1 MDAQITTTARINPV
15 VLTTLLFGGV
25 PAAIALLGT
34 IVH

>member
-1 MDAQITTTARINPV
+1 MDTTQTLTTRINPV

-34 IVH
+34 LVN

>member
-1 MDAQITTTARINPV
+1 MNPTAPTVRINPV
-15 VLTTLLFGGV
+15 VITTLLFGGV

>member
-1 MDAQITTTARINPV
+1 MDSQTITPVRINPV

-34 IVH
+34 VVG